1 MDLDLLF
8 FLFKKINKLNEN
20 NKIIQELKET
30 KKKIKEEENKKILEY
45 NNNTN
50 TINNTITI
58 NNIVN
63 TNNVN
68 NKDNKSKNYILS
80 ILKSLSNNFSF
91 FDDDIS
97 FSQMNIF

>member
-20 NKIIQELKET
+20 NKIIQELMKQ
-30 KKKIKEEENKKILEY
+30 KKIKEEENKQILEY

-50 TINNTITI
+50 TINDTITI

-80 ILKSLSNNFSF
+80 ILKSLSNNFSL
-91 FDDDIS
+91 FDDDIL

>member
-1 MDLDLLF
+1 M
-8 FLFKKINKLNEN
+8 NEN

-30 KKKIKEEENKKILEY
+30 KKKIKEEENIKILEY
-45 NNNTN
+45 NNTN
-50 TINNTITI
+50 TINNTKTI

-80 ILKSLSNNFSF
+80 ILKSFSNNFSL
-91 FDDDIS
+91 FDDDIL